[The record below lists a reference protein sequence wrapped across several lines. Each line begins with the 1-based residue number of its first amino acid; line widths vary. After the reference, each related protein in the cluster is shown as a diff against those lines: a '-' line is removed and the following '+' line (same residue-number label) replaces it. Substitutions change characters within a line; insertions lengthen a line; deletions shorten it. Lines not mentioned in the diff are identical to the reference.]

1 MSRFFLLL
9 GKELREERNWILFSS
24 IALFLLFALF
34 LLRSGKWHKG
44 SATVIYFLIVSV
56 SIFILSIVRGFGL
69 LKKEWDSRTIIY
81 LRSLPAGGYEVA
93 LSKFTS
99 FVVQIGLFAA
109 LGLILN
115 YWLFSLE
122 SLDISGFGFRSFFLV
137 YVSAFFGSLVFFSVP
152 FIAYV
157 VSKSTARLGKL
168 LSISVLLALVYII
181 PKLHKF
187 FVRLLPFLP
196 KFQIF
201 KPEELAQ
208 RGLTIHPSSA
218 DLASYIFFTVISL
231 ALILLSGFLLEKK
244 VEI

>member
-24 IALFLLFALF
+24 IALFLLFG
-34 LLRSGKWHKG
+34 LLLSRTGKWFKG
-44 SATVIYFLIVSV
+44 TATVVYFVIVTASLFV
-56 SIFILSIVRGFGL
+56 LSIIRGFGL

-99 FVVQIGLFAA
+99 FVIQIGRFAA

-115 YWLFSLE
+115 YGLYSLE
-122 SLDISGFGFRSFFLV
+122 SLDVSGLGFRSFFLV
-137 YVSAFFGSLVFFSVP
+137 YASAFFGSLVFFSVP

-157 VSKSTARLGKL
+157 VGKSTARLSKL
-168 LSISVLLALVYII
+168 LSISILLALAYTI
-181 PKLHKF
+181 PKLQKL

-208 RGLTIHPSSA
+208 KGLTIQTSSA